1 MPKKELEVGTDV
13 TKKVTQMYFKVDKLL
28 TLLAKT
34 GEGGAKYQRFKKGCV
49 ILSKY
54 FDITYS
60 QDEGLDKEKFEHD
73 LYSLINKSFQTE
85 ESRELVKDLDL
96 FKDLSLFF
104 DYV

>member
-1 MPKKELEVGTDV
+1 MPKKELDVGTDV

-28 TLLAKT
+28 TLLEKN

-54 FDITYS
+54 FTIVMTEDT
-60 QDEGLDKEKFEHD
+60 GLDKEQFEHD
-73 LYSLINKSFQTE
+73 LYGLINKSFSTS

-96 FKDLSLFF
+96 FKDLLLFF